1 MRRCPCGEIVKN
13 RRRMTRLRPRGYAEA
28 SRSQKTESRRKDKYG
43 YDPPSPKR
51 RATEGRRYK
60 IRMSIMSMT
69 ITEKILAKASGKKT
83 VKAGELVNAR
93 IDVVLFIDVTGPA
106 AVKMLVEKGIDRVF
120 DRNKIVVTPDHFQP
134 AKDIKSAELHKRLD
148 EWAKRHKIKYYYKLG
163 RSGVCH
169 ALLPEQGHI
178 RPGEVIV
185 GPDSH
190 TCTYG
195 AFACFSTGVGSTDL
209 AAAIATG
216 ELWFRVP
223 ESMRFVLNGK
233 LQKGV
238 YSKDVILTVIARIGV
253 DGALY
258 RAMEFVGPALK
269 DMSMEAR
276 MTMTNMAI
284 EAGAKN
290 GVIGFDGVTKKYL
303 DKHLKDKK
311 TYKVYESDADAEYVA
326 TEEFDCAK
334 IEPMVA
340 MPHLPSN
347 AVPIGECKGRQMD
360 QAYIGSCTNGRIED
374 LRIVAKILKGK
385 EVKIR
390 TIVVPA
396 TPTIWKQAN
405 DEGLFDVFY
414 KAGCVIAAPT
424 CGACLGGFMG
434 VLAAGEKCVST
445 TNRNFVGRM
454 GSPKSEV
461 YLASPATA
469 AASAVEGKLTD
480 PRKYV

>member
-1 MRRCPCGEIVKN
+1 MG
-13 RRRMTRLRPRGYAEA
+13 
-28 SRSQKTESRRKDKYG
+28 
-43 YDPPSPKR
+43 
-51 RATEGRRYK
+51 
-60 IRMSIMSMT
+60 MT
-69 ITEKILAKASGKKT
+69 ITEKILARASGKKT
-83 VKAGELVNAR
+83 IKAGELVNAK
-93 IDVVLFIDVTGPA
+93 IDVVMCHDVTTPA
-106 AVKMLVEKGIDRVF
+106 AITMLIEKGIDKVF

-148 EWAKRHKIKYYYKLG
+148 EWAKRHKIKHYYKIG
-163 RSGVCH
+163 RAGVCH

-185 GPDSH
+185 GGDSH

-216 ELWFRVP
+216 ELWFKVP
-223 ESMRFVLNGK
+223 ESTKFVLNGK
-233 LQKGV
+233 LPKGV
-238 YSKDVILTVIARIGV
+238 YSKDVIIAVITRIGV

-269 DMSMEAR
+269 GMSMEAR
-276 MTMTNMAI
+276 ETITNMAI

-290 GVIGFDGVTKKYL
+290 GIIGFDSVTKKYL
-303 DKHLKDKK
+303 DKHLKGKK
-311 TYKVYESDADAEYVA
+311 TYKIFESDTDAEYVA
-326 TEEFDCAK
+326 VEEFDCEK
-334 IEPMVA
+334 LEPMVA

-347 AVPIGECKGRQMD
+347 GVPVSKCKGKAMD

-374 LRIVAKILKGK
+374 LRIAARIMKKRKVA
-385 EVKIR
+385 IR

-396 TPTIWKQAN
+396 TPTIWKQAK
-405 DEGLFDVFY
+405 DEGLFDIFY
-414 KAGCVIAAPT
+414 DAGCVISAPT

-434 VLAAGEKCVST
+434 VLAAGEKCIST

-469 AASAVEGKLTD
+469 AASAIEGKLAD
-480 PRKYV
+480 PRKYS

>member
-1 MRRCPCGEIVKN
+1 M
-13 RRRMTRLRPRGYAEA
+13 A
-28 SRSQKTESRRKDKYG
+28 
-43 YDPPSPKR
+43 
-51 RATEGRRYK
+51 
-60 IRMSIMSMT
+60 MT
-69 ITEKILAKASGKKT
+69 ITEKILARAAGKEKT
-83 VKAGELVNAR
+83 APGEI
-93 IDVVLFIDVTGPA
+93 IDAKIDIVMCVDVTTPPA
-106 AVKMLVEKGIDRVF
+106 ISMLAEKGIDKVF
-120 DRNKIVVTPDHFQP
+120 DREKIVVTPDHFQP

-148 EWAKRHKIKYYYKLG
+148 EWARRHKIKYYYKLG
-163 RSGVCH
+163 RAGVCH

-195 AFACFSTGVGSTDL
+195 AFAAFGTGIGSTDA

-216 ELWFRVP
+216 KLWFKVP
-223 ESMRFVLNGK
+223 ASMKFVLNGS
-233 LQKGV
+233 LAPGV
-238 YSKDVILTVIARIGV
+238 YSKDVILAIIARIGV

-258 RAMEFVGPALK
+258 KAMEFVGPALA

-276 MTMTNMAI
+276 MTITNMAI

-290 GVIGFDGVTKKYL
+290 GIMTFDDITKQYL
-303 DKHLKDKK
+303 DEHLKNKK
-311 TYKVYESDADAEYVA
+311 DYTVFESDSDAEYIA
-326 TEEFDCAK
+326 TEEFDCSA

-340 MPHLPSN
+340 LPSLPSN
-347 AVPIGECKGRQMD
+347 SVPIGDCAGKAMD

-374 LRIVAKILKGK
+374 LRIAAKILKGK
-385 EVKIR
+385 QAAIR

-396 TPTIWKQAN
+396 TPTIWKQAK
-405 DEGLFDVFY
+405 DEGLFDIFY
-414 KAGCVIAAPT
+414 DAGCVIAAPT

-434 VLAAGEKCVST
+434 VLAAGERCVST

-454 GSPKSEV
+454 GSPKSKV

-469 AASAVEGKLTD
+469 AASAVEGKLAD
-480 PRKYV
+480 CRNYL

>member
-1 MRRCPCGEIVKN
+1 M
-13 RRRMTRLRPRGYAEA
+13 A
-28 SRSQKTESRRKDKYG
+28 
-43 YDPPSPKR
+43 
-51 RATEGRRYK
+51 
-60 IRMSIMSMT
+60 MT
-69 ITEKILAKASGKKT
+69 ITEKILARAAGKEKVAPGEIVDAS
-83 VKAGELVNAR
+83 
-93 IDVVLFIDVTGPA
+93 IDIIMCVDVTTPPA
-106 AVKMLVEKGIDRVF
+106 ISMLEEKGLDKVF
-120 DRNKIVVTPDHFQP
+120 DPKKIVVTPDHFQP

-148 EWAKRHKIKYYYKLG
+148 QWARRHKIKHYYKLG
-163 RSGVCH
+163 RAGVCH

-178 RPGEVIV
+178 RPGEVII

-195 AFACFSTGVGSTDL
+195 AFAAFGTGVGSTDL

-216 ELWFRVP
+216 KLWFKVP
-223 ESMRFVLNGK
+223 ASMKFVLNGS
-233 LQKGV
+233 LGPGV
-238 YSKDVILTVIARIGV
+238 YSKDVILAIIARIGT

-258 RAMEFVGPALK
+258 KAMEFTGPALAE
-269 DMSMEAR
+269 MSMEAR
-276 MTMTNMAI
+276 MTITNMAI

-290 GVIGFDGVTKKYL
+290 GIIGFDDVTREYL
-303 DKHLKDKK
+303 DGRLKDK
-311 TYKVYESDADAEYVA
+311 TDYTVFESDADADYAAVEK
-326 TEEFDCAK
+326 FDCSK

-347 AVPIGECKGRQMD
+347 GVPIGDCAGREVD

-374 LRIVAKILKGK
+374 LRIAAKILKGK
-385 EVKIR
+385 EVAIR

-396 TPTIWKQAN
+396 TPVIWKQAK
-405 DEGLFDVFY
+405 DEGLFDIFY
-414 KAGCVIAAPT
+414 DTGCVIAAPT

-454 GSPKSEV
+454 GHPDSQV

-469 AASAVEGKLTD
+469 AASAIEGKLTD